1 MIYIKSIF
9 PTNKNEQDLVKF
21 IGRYQYL
28 SIKDVS
34 YFFHDTYYPKRIT
47 RLVKNGILRRY
58 NKNLVLAEDGY
69 NFMKILEQPTVP
81 LRYQKKYVDRLKF
94 MSHLAALYYQ
104 DKTISFTPSF
114 EIKEKTAFTE
124 SSRKY
129 IGLLSIFGT
138 NYLTYHIS
146 EEHTQKYINSVIYD
160 LQKETKHKNIIILI
174 NDIKRIDLRS
184 FAFGFNSVIICEDS
198 DDKLHEL
205 KYLHQINWSKIIYNQ
220 YKSQVHLSEYNF
232 CDYTDNKRKYITT
245 FYLIDTE
252 KINRI
257 NTFLRNNSEKKA
269 DIICNKNIVRYL
281 GQEIPTANYTL
292 INLDEFIEKDIKA
305 YD

>member
-1 MIYIKSIF
+1 MVIYIKSIF

-104 DKTISFTPSF
+104 DKTIHI
-114 EIKEKTAFTE
+114 EIDKTH
-124 SSRKY
+124 KVK
-129 IGLLSIFGT
+129 T
-138 NYLTYHIS
+138 NLNDKQYTRI
-146 EEHTQKYINSVIYD
+146 INIV
-160 LQKETKHKNIIILI
+160 IIIL
-174 NDIKRIDLRS
+174 S
-184 FAFGFNSVIICEDS
+184 IIFV
-198 DDKLHEL
+198 LF
-205 KYLHQINWSKIIYNQ
+205 II
-220 YKSQVHLSEYNF
+220 
-232 CDYTDNKRKYITT
+232 R
-245 FYLIDTE
+245 
-252 KINRI
+252 
-257 NTFLRNNSEKKA
+257 
-269 DIICNKNIVRYL
+269 
-281 GQEIPTANYTL
+281 TL
-292 INLDEFIEKDIKA
+292 IKVNKSNK
-305 YD
+305 